1 MLFGHGAWR
10 EQKRGGRLGIVL
22 AARSTGGR
30 SFPLV
35 SNHLSRHSNRK
46 SRTIFLNRV
55 ISSLGVSCQREL
67 WLLSQSQPPRIVVVV
82 SESSTSISPE
92 QRLPVANA
100 TRTSISTSVTPFMI
114 DLPRPALVSSRPPKP
129 CHLSPPT
136 TLRGQQ
142 QLGPLPSNPRLTCIH
157 KSSHRPS
164 FLAATDTSHMRLALC
179 IANRPVESVIMCS
192 IRFCRRLTTSRP
204 LKRAWMHVV
213 RLLAGSLCTLPLLG
227 FRFSSFFRSY
237 SASLQRPFVHPNQHA
252 HAMCESITVL
262 LP

>member
-1 MLFGHGAWR
+1 MFGHGAWR

-46 SRTIFLNRV
+46 SRTIFLNRA

-67 WLLSQSQPPRIVVVV
+67 CLLSQSQPPRIVVVV

-100 TRTSISTSVTPFMI
+100 TRTSISTSVTQSMI
-114 DLPRPALVSSRPPKP
+114 DLPRPTLVSSRPPKP

-142 QLGPLPSNPRLTCIH
+142 QLGLFPPIPVLPASTNPATALLACCC
-157 KSSHRPS
+157 HRHFTHEACTLHFES
-164 FLAATDTSHMRLALC
+164 
-179 IANRPVESVIMCS
+179 RPVKSS
-192 IRFCRRLTTSRP
+192 IRFCRRRLTTSRP
-204 LKRAWMHVV
+204 LNARGCTSCVY
-213 RLLAGSLCTLPLLG
+213 SLEVYALFCPLG
-227 FRFSSFFRSY
+227 F
-237 SASLQRPFVHPNQHA
+237 LGFVF
-252 HAMCESITVL
+252 CL
-262 LP
+262 FL